1 MKKKIECLLI
11 LFYCCGLCV
20 AQQVVSSG
28 GYAVKSDVSVNW
40 ILGGSL
46 SDMPVI
52 NLNALNKIRK
62 EQLTELEVSPF
73 KVYPV
78 PATDFINVEITPIDT
93 GRFTLELYN
102 SSGVRVLDK
111 TVTYQPVMQV
121 NVSDIPSGIYLLKVF
136 QPALKNQLPRIEKI
150 IKY

>member
-1 MKKKIECLLI
+1 MKKNIECLLI
-11 LFYCCGLCV
+11 LFCCCGLCV

-46 SDMPVI
+46 SDIPAYDLGAI
-52 NLNALNKIRK
+52 NKIK
-62 EQLTELEVSPF
+62 KDQIMDSEISF
-73 KVYPV
+73 KVYPN
-78 PATDFINVEITPIDT
+78 PATDFINIEITPIDT

-136 QPALKNQLPRIEKI
+136 QSTLKNQLPRIEKI